1 MVSRRLIRIKT
12 FQILYSQFSKNEI
25 DFHISYKELQ
35 KSISKTQ
42 DLYFLIL
49 RLVVDLKDYNLER
62 IEINKNKQLASHE
75 DLSPKMAF
83 VENKIITLIEENIQY
98 QRFQSGNYLNWNDHR
113 DVVEKIYKVL
123 INTDTFKSYLNKE
136 SRSLKDDKK
145 IISFLLEEIIGNY
158 EDILNVLEEISIYW
172 TEDFEFVV
180 NNILKTVRTFKTTD
194 SDEKLLSEIYKNDD
208 DKEFAYNLL
217 KFVLQNHDESIELIE
232 KHAKNWE
239 IERIIQIDILLMEM
253 ALAELTHMPSIPIK
267 VSLDEYIELS
277 KYYSSAKSKIFING
291 VLDKIIVEQKKKGLI
306 SKKGRGLI
314 GQA

>member
-12 FQILYSQFSKNEI
+12 FQILYSQFSKNEMEF
-25 DFHISYKELQ
+25 DISYKELR

-42 DLYFLIL
+42 DLFFFLL
-49 RLVVDLKDYNLER
+49 RLIVDLKDYNLDR
-62 IEINKNKQLASHE
+62 IEINKNKQLASRE

-83 VENKIITLIEENIQY
+83 VENKVIALIEENIQY

-113 DVVEKIYKVL
+113 DVIEKIYKAF

-136 SRSLKDDKK
+136 ERSIKDDKK

-158 EDILNVLEEISIYW
+158 SDILNVLEEISIYW
-172 TEDFEFVV
+172 TEDFEFVI
-180 NNILKTVRTFKTTD
+180 NNILKTVRKIKATD

-217 KFVLQNHDESIELIE
+217 KFVLQNHDDSIELIE

-239 IERIIQIDILLMEM
+239 IDRIIQIDILLMEM
-253 ALAELTHMPSIPIK
+253 ALAELIKMPSIPIK

-277 KYYSSAKSKIFING
+277 KYYSSAKSKTFING
-291 VLDKIIVEQKKKGLI
+291 ILDKIIIELKDNSLI